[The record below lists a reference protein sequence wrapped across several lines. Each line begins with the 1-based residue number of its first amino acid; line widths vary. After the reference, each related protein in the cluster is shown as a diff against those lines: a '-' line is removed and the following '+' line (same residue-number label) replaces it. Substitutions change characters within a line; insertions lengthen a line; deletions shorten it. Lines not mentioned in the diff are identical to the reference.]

1 MNRYLALQKIIDLGS
16 FSKAA
21 EEMGYSQS
29 AASQMIASLEKEL
42 GVRLINRSRYR
53 VTLTLEGKKLYPK
66 IEQLIVAYHSVI
78 EESNEIR
85 GLETGSI
92 RMGTVSSVSAHWLPE
107 IIREFQKR
115 YPKVEFVIHQ
125 GDYTSIQEWIK
136 NGTVDFGF
144 INPAAAKNI
153 QTEEI
158 KKGEMVAILPEN
170 HRLAGEKSLSL
181 EKLAAEPFILLEEGN
196 YSEPLEAFQKAGLR
210 PDIRFTIHD
219 DYSIMAMV
227 EAGLGISMLAEL
239 VLQRTNYKIAV
250 CHTDPPVYRTLS
262 VGYKDR
268 NSLTVASRRFIDC
281 LKQQIDR
288 LL

>member
-1 MNRYLALQKIIDLGS
+1 MNRYIALQKIISLGS

-42 GVRLINRSRYR
+42 GVRLIHRSRYG

-66 IEQLIVAYHSVI
+66 IEQLIAAYQSVI
-78 EESNEIR
+78 EKSNEIK
-85 GLETGSI
+85 GLETGTI
-92 RMGTVSSVSAHWLPE
+92 RMGTVSSVSAHWLPGV
-107 IIREFQKR
+107 IKEFQKE

-125 GDYTSIQEWIK
+125 GDYSSIQEWIK

-144 INPAAAKNI
+144 INPAASKDI

-158 KKGEMVAILPEN
+158 KRGEMVAVLPEN
-170 HRLAGEKSLSL
+170 HQLAKEKILTL
-181 EKLAAEPFILLEEGN
+181 YQLAEEPFILLEEGN
-196 YSEPLEAFQKAGLR
+196 YSEPLEAFRKAGLR
-210 PDIRFTIHD
+210 PDIKFTIHD

-239 VLQRTNYKIAV
+239 VLHRTNYKIAV
-250 CHTDPPVYRTLS
+250 RHTEPPVYRILS
-262 VGYKDR
+262 IGYKDKT
-268 NSLTVASRRFIDC
+268 LLPVAARRFIDC
-281 LKQQIDR
+281 LKKQSDQF
-288 LL
+288 L